1 MIALGP
7 GHGHPPALIDLPD
20 GLAAAGSVVL
30 LAAAFVVAGALHL
43 LKPRLFEAIVP
54 PSLPSPRLL
63 VYVSGVAA
71 IAGGLGL
78 LVPALRPWAGWGLAA
93 LLVAVFPANLYMART
108 AERFRTIAPRWVLVA
123 RLPLQAV
130 LIAWVVWASR

>member
-1 MIALGP
+1 VIALGP

-54 PSLPSPRLL
+54 PSLPAPRAL
-63 VYVSGVAA
+63 VALSGVAEVL
-71 IAGGLGL
+71 GGLGL
-78 LVPALRPWAGWGLAA
+78 LVPAVRPWAGWGLVA
-93 LLVAVFPANLYMART
+93 LLVAVFPANLYMAREW
-108 AERFRTIAPRWVLVA
+108 ERFRRFAPRWALRL

-130 LIAWVVWASR
+130 LIAWVLWASQ